1 MTMTFENFD
10 TKNLL
15 MLTYKYKLVATGSLL
30 AISYPASYAA

>member
-10 TKNLL
+10 TENLL
-15 MLTYKYKLVATGSLL
+15 MLTYKYKLVASLL